1 MDKKGLLIGI
11 VLVVVIALIAGF
23 AFANHQSN
31 KPEDEIPPQSEDAEL
46 MEDEDV
52 VEGNGIMFEEEFD
65 GAEIKK
71 ADAQESDFYGTWEAT
86 SDMAL
91 YLYGN
96 FEITINKGGKWT
108 GNITEE
114 KMDGAWKME
123 GNSMHVINEWIDVS
137 LCFTEDGT
145 LVMQRNDAEE
155 GEPED
160 MVNTV
165 LTKKR

>member
-1 MDKKGLLIGI
+1 MNKKGLLIGI
-11 VLVVVIALIAGF
+11 MLVVVAALIAGF
-23 AFANHQSN
+23 AFANHQNN

-52 VEGNGIMFEEEFD
+52 VEGNGIMFEEEMD
-65 GAEIKK
+65 GADIVK
-71 ADAQESDFYGTWEAT
+71 AQAKEEDFYGTWEAT

-96 FEITINKGGKWT
+96 FELTIKDGGKWT

-114 KMDGAWKME
+114 KMDGVWRME
-123 GNSMHVINEWIDVS
+123 GNTMHVINEWIDVT

-165 LTKKR
+165 LTRKR

>member
-11 VLVVVIALIAGF
+11 IVVVVAALIAGF
-23 AFANHQSN
+23 AFANYQSN

-52 VEGNGIMFEEEFD
+52 VEGNGIMFEEEMD
-65 GAEIKK
+65 GADIVK
-71 ADAQESDFYGTWEAT
+71 AQAKEEDFYGTWEAT
-86 SDMAL
+86 SDLAL
-91 YLYGN
+91 VFFTDLDNTLIYSHN
-96 FEITINKGGKWT
+96 R
-108 GNITEE
+108 NITEE
-114 KMDGAWKME
+114 KMDGAWRME
-123 GNSMHVINEWIDVS
+123 GNTMHVINEWIDVT

-165 LTKKR
+165 LTRKS